1 VFKFLTNKPLWVN
14 IVAAFVL
21 AVVLI
26 LLVLSSLNFFT
37 KHGRVLR
44 IPAVTGKTYEE
55 AKKSLEQQG
64 FEVVIQDSVYKDT
77 LKPSVVLRQFPDAD
91 ELVKVNRTVF
101 LTINRTV
108 PPEVVMPN
116 LVGMSFRNAEIVIK
130 QFGFKMGDTS
140 YKPDFT
146 RNTVL
151 NQSVDD
157 KEVQPGTKLPMGTRI
172 SLTLSGG
179 PSGIDLAVP
188 DLTGMTFN
196 EAKAKLG
203 MVGISFGSAVYKA
216 GITDSANAFIYDQDP
231 KHLTQDGRVSR
242 IRAGQMIDIWLQA
255 EKPVHDSTAAK
266 PQDDGSSY

>member
-21 AVVLI
+21 GVVLI

-37 KHGRVLR
+37 KHGKVLR
-44 IPAVTGKTYEE
+44 IPSVTGKTYDE
-55 AKKSLEQQG
+55 AKRSLEQQG
-64 FEVVIQDSVYKDT
+64 FEVEIQDSVYRDT
-77 LKPSVVLRQFPDAD
+77 VKPSVVLRQFPDAD

-108 PPEVVMPN
+108 PPDVVMPN
-116 LVGMSFRNAEIVIK
+116 LVGMSFRNAEIVIR
-130 QFGFKMGDTS
+130 QFGFKMGDTL

-151 NQSVDD
+151 NQSVNG
-157 KEVQPGTKLPMGTRI
+157 KEVQPGTKLPMGSEI

-196 EAKAKLG
+196 EAKARLSV
-203 MVGISFGSAVYKA
+203 VGITFGSAVYKS
-216 GITDSANAFIYDQDP
+216 GVTDSANAYIYDQEP
-231 KHLTQDGRVSR
+231 KHYTPDGRVSR
-242 IRAGQMIDIWLQA
+242 IRAGQMIDIWLQT
-255 EKPVHDSTAAK
+255 EKPVRDTTAANL
-266 PQDDGSSY
+266 QEDGSSY